1 MWSRCTGWGQR
12 ARATA
17 RATARER
24 EFILLLRL
32 PLSCLSRRHAVSVSA
47 LGLWRG
53 RLERMC
59 GSRSRVRSDCGM
71 PCEGTPANSVWAT
84 EKSKKRKEKKETG
97 KKSKKQKKKKKEKE
111 KKSKR
116 KKDEEKKNNNEPPP
130 ECPQVRSR
138 RAQKKAE
145 NNQQQQR
152 RTPSKPP
159 GGHRTQ
165 PSSFS
170 LVRPFIS
177 RADGGVATLPHTQ
190 RVSGGGWW
198 SLTDIARVRRCV
210 SSIGCLLPSMSGII
224 SSLQGGRVVAAPGP
238 SSDGGWRERI
248 LEPKTD
254 AVASQPVQQNRKTET
269 NQKQSPFQRK
279 GGTCTSAERER
290 GTRRRRV
297 FSARLGPAGPASYV
311 HSRDCAWAIFSLP
324 LSSLSS

>member
-1 MWSRCTGWGQR
+1 MRSLSQ
-12 ARATA
+12 
-17 RATARER
+17 
-24 EFILLLRL
+24 LLGFGVAV
-32 PLSCLSRRHAVSVSA
+32 LSGCADRDLESEAIVGCHV
-47 LGLWRG
+47 RG
-53 RLERMC
+53 RPRTPC
-59 GSRSRVRSDCGM
+59 GRQ
-71 PCEGTPANSVWAT
+71 
-84 EKSKKRKEKKETG
+84 KKARKEKKRKRRE